1 MSAIIIIINTTIII
15 TIFAILIIAITI
27 AILIFTIIILQIL
40 LSSEHEI
47 ADEKA

>member
-1 MSAIIIIINTTIII
+1 MSAIIIITNTTII
-15 TIFAILIIAITI
+15 TIFAILIIAIT
-27 AILIFTIIILQIL
+27 ILQIL